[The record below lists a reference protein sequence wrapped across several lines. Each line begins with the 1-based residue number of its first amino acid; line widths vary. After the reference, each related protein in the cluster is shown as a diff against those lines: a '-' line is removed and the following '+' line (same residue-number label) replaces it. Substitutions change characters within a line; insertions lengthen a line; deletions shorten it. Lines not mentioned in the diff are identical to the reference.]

1 MKPQAELNLIR
12 KILKK
17 VDTPTTSSKILSVA
31 IDGIKDSL
39 GCLAVAIIVVDGRN
53 EYFRVINS
61 RGWGNEFIKAFHI
74 RPFQGLVKE
83 MVTQKTPLLIR
94 QGDPRCRSEG
104 YDFQHYYEALLAVP
118 MSIRGKRIGFLYLSS
133 DNGNSFNDD
142 QQDVLKDF
150 ANLCTLVLDHG
161 SLGDQVLSMSNID
174 SLTGLYSYKFW
185 HEALH
190 RDITRAD
197 KLGLDVAL
205 MEIGLNKFKDYNSMY
220 GHVKGDE
227 LLVDV
232 SEIIRG
238 ELDALDVPCRVS
250 SGWHVVLAG
259 KDKTASHRIAE
270 GILAAIEKKGPVDNF
285 SINLSIGLSMYQKGE
300 GEMDFINRVED
311 CLREARR
318 QGGNALHVR

>member
-12 KILKK
+12 EILKK
-17 VDTPTTSSKILSVA
+17 VDTPTTSSKILSGA
-31 IDGIKDSL
+31 IDGIKDSF

-104 YDFQHYYEALLAVP
+104 YDFQHCYEALLAVP

-142 QQDVLKDF
+142 QQNVLKDF

-185 HEALH
+185 HEELH
-190 RDITRAD
+190 RDITRAE

-205 MEIGLNKFKDYNSMY
+205 MEISLNKFKDYNSMY

-250 SGWHVVLAG
+250 SGWHVVLVG
-259 KDKTASHRIAE
+259 KDKTTSHRIAE
-270 GILAAIEKKGPVDNF
+270 GILAAIEEKAPVDNF
-285 SINLSIGLSMYQKGE
+285 SISLSIGLSMYQKGE
-300 GEMDFINRVED
+300 GEKDLINRVED